1 MLMRAFREFLGLL
14 WAFVIAITIQTFLF
28 QPFYV
33 PSGSMYPT
41 LEVGDFFVAS
51 KFSYGYSPYSLPWY
65 HPRIFEGRI
74 LGQDPTVGQVLAF
87 NGPAQ
92 DGKPDATD
100 DYIKRCIGLPG
111 DRIQMLKGILH
122 INGVPV
128 KLERIADYL
137 LVDPRHPG
145 DVRVMPQYIETL
157 PNGIAHRILKD
168 KPFGEG
174 RLDNTPEFTVP
185 PGHFFMMGDNRDHS
199 SDSRDMG
206 NGPIGYVPAEKLI
219 GPAQLLWFSTEAKWY
234 EPQRW
239 LSGLR
244 LSRFFTW
251 IQ

>member
-1 MLMRAFREFLGLL
+1 MLQRAIKEVLGLI
-14 WAFVIAITIQTFLF
+14 WAFIIAITIQTILF

-33 PSGSMYPT
+33 PSASMYPT
-41 LEVGDFFVAS
+41 LEVGDFFIAS
-51 KFSYGYSPYSLPWY
+51 KFSYGYSPYSLPWF

-74 LGQDPTVGQVLAF
+74 LESYPTVGQVLAF

-92 DGKPDATD
+92 DGRPGGTD
-100 DYIKRCIGLPG
+100 DYIKRCVGVPG
-111 DRIQMLKGILH
+111 DRIQMIKGVLH

-128 KLERIADYL
+128 QLERIADYL

-145 DVRVMPQYIETL
+145 EVKVMPQYMETL
-157 PNGIAHRILKD
+157 PNGVKHRILKD

-174 RLDNTPEFTVP
+174 RLDNTPEFIVP
-185 PGHFFMMGDNRDHS
+185 AGHFFMMGDNRDHS
-199 SDSRDMG
+199 SDSRDMH
-206 NGPIGYVPAEKLI
+206 PIGYVPAERLI
-219 GPAQLLWFSTEAKWY
+219 GPAQVLWFSTEAKWY

-251 IQ
+251 VR